1 MYVVC
6 DALGVLCFSLV
17 LPRGYHMVSPRP
29 SGEFKVLGRIG
40 TGISVLR
47 QAREFLFFPLP
58 PSEASKRVPI
68 FDRGTRTKLE
78 GSDPPAW
85 SSA

>member
-1 MYVVC
+1 MQI
-6 DALGVLCFSLV
+6 
-17 LPRGYHMVSPRP
+17 PGYLQYDPTEWEP
-29 SGEFKVLGRIG
+29 AF
-40 TGISVLR
+40 LR

-68 FDRGTRTKLE
+68 FDRGTRTKQQ

-85 SSA
+85 SRA